1 MQLSELN
8 AHRHTAAT
16 RFGEIS
22 YLDLGAGP
30 TALFVHGIATNAYL
44 WRHVMDA
51 LSGQRRCIAIDLPLH
66 GQSPVTAEQDLSL
79 AALAA
84 SLEDFCDVLGL
95 TAVDLVANDTGGAIA
110 QIFAARHPHRLAT
123 LTLTNCDTVDNLP
136 PEAFKPMVELAAAGN
151 LAPSAVAM
159 FANLEAAAK
168 ISFASGYEHL
178 DQIDRDVIR
187 SYLQPCFGTIER
199 ARQFERLLVSLEVG
213 DLQAVMPQLREL
225 PYRRSWCGVPATR
238 SSTSPGPTGCGTP
251 SRALPAWSRST
262 VPGSSSRRSGRWT
275 SCRTWNSTGPRSR
288 LLAGKHRTR
297 PARSCGPVAGSR
309 RPRPG
314 HLARPSRPPLPC

>member
-79 AALAA
+79 TALAA
-84 SLEDFCDVLGL
+84 GLDDFCEVLGL
-95 TAVDLVANDTGGAIA
+95 TGIDLVANDTGGAIA
-110 QIFAARHPHRLAT
+110 QIFAARHPQRLAT

-159 FANLEAAAK
+159 FADLEAAAQ

-178 DQIDRDVIR
+178 DRVDRDVIR

-199 ARQFERLLVSLEVG
+199 ARQFERLLVSLDVA

-225 PYRRSWCGVPATR
+225 
-238 SSTSPGPTGCGTP
+238 
-251 SRALPAWSRST
+251 T
-262 VPGSSSRRSGRWT
+262 VPTLVVWG
-275 SCRTWNSTGPRSR
+275 TGDAFFDVSWAYWLRDTIPGTTRVVTVDGAR
-288 LLAGKHRTR
+288 LFFPEER
-297 PARSCGPVAGSR
+297 PIDLVAHLEQHWSAVAAARA
-309 RPRPG
+309 
-314 HLARPSRPPLPC
+314 

>member
-22 YLDLGAGP
+22 YLDIGAGP

-66 GQSPVTAEQDLSL
+66 GQSPVAAEQDLSL

-84 SLEDFCDVLGL
+84 GLDDFCDVLGL
-95 TAVDLVANDTGGAIA
+95 TGVDLVANDTGGAIA
-110 QIFAARHPHRLAT
+110 QIFATRYPHRLAT

-136 PEAFKPMVELAAAGN
+136 PEAFRPMIELAAAGN

-168 ISFASGYEHL
+168 ISFASGYDHL

-187 SYLQPCFGTIER
+187 SYLEPCFGTIER
-199 ARQFERLLVSLEVG
+199 ARQFERLLVSLDVA
-213 DLQAVMPQLREL
+213 DLQAVMPRLREL
-225 PYRRSWCGVPATR
+225 
-238 SSTSPGPTGCGTP
+238 
-251 SRALPAWSRST
+251 T
-262 VPGSSSRRSGRWT
+262 VPTLVVWG
-275 SCRTWNSTGPRSR
+275 TGDAFFDVSWAYWLRDTIPGTTRVVTVDGAR
-288 LLAGKHRTR
+288 LFFPEER
-297 PARSCGPVAGSR
+297 PMDLVPHLEQHWAAVAAARG
-309 RPRPG
+309 
-314 HLARPSRPPLPC
+314 

>member
-66 GQSPVTAEQDLSL
+66 GQSPVTAEQNLSL

-84 SLEDFCDVLGL
+84 ALDDFCEVLGL
-95 TAVDLVANDTGGAIA
+95 TGIDLVANDTGGAIA
-110 QIFAARHPHRLAT
+110 QIFAARYPQRLAT

-136 PEAFKPMVELAAAGN
+136 PEDFKPMVELAAAGN
-151 LAPSAVAM
+151 LAPSAVSM
-159 FANLEAAAK
+159 FANLEAAAQ

-178 DQIDRDVIR
+178 DRIDRDVIR

-199 ARQFERLLVSLEVG
+199 ARQFERLLVSLDVG
-213 DLQAVMPQLREL
+213 DLQAVMPQLGEL
-225 PYRRSWCGVPATR
+225 
-238 SSTSPGPTGCGTP
+238 
-251 SRALPAWSRST
+251 T
-262 VPGSSSRRSGRWT
+262 VPTLVVWG
-275 SCRTWNSTGPRSR
+275 TGDAFFDVSWAYWLRDTIPGTTRVVTVDGAR
-288 LLAGKHRTR
+288 LFFPEER
-297 PARSCGPVAGSR
+297 PMDLVPHLEQHWAAVAAARA
-309 RPRPG
+309 
-314 HLARPSRPPLPC
+314 

>member
-79 AALAA
+79 AGLAA
-84 SLEDFCDVLGL
+84 GLDDFCEVLGL
-95 TAVDLVANDTGGAIA
+95 TGIDLVANDTGGAIA
-110 QIFAARHPHRLAT
+110 QVFAARHPQRLAT

-136 PEAFKPMVELAAAGN
+136 PAAFKPTVELAAAGK

-159 FANLEAAAK
+159 FGNLEAAAK

-178 DQIDRDVIR
+178 DRIDRDVIR
-187 SYLQPCFGTIER
+187 SYLQPCFGTLEQ
-199 ARQFERLLVSLEVG
+199 ARQFERLLVCLDVG
-213 DLQAVMPQLREL
+213 DLQAVMPRLREL
-225 PYRRSWCGVPATR
+225 
-238 SSTSPGPTGCGTP
+238 
-251 SRALPAWSRST
+251 T
-262 VPGSSSRRSGRWT
+262 VPTLVVWG
-275 SCRTWNSTGPRSR
+275 TGDSFFDVSWAYWLRDTIPGTTRVVTVDGAR
-288 LLAGKHRTR
+288 LFFPEER
-297 PARSCGPVAGSR
+297 PMDLVPHLEQHWAAVAAARA
-309 RPRPG
+309 
-314 HLARPSRPPLPC
+314 

>member
-8 AHRHTAAT
+8 AHRHTAVT

-84 SLEDFCDVLGL
+84 GLDDFCEVLGL
-95 TAVDLVANDTGGAIA
+95 TGIDLVANDTGGAIA
-110 QIFAARHPHRLAT
+110 QIFAARYPQRLAT

-159 FANLEAAAK
+159 FANLEAAAQ

-178 DQIDRDVIR
+178 DRIDRDVIR
-187 SYLQPCFGTIER
+187 SYLEPCFGTMER
-199 ARQFERLLVSLEVG
+199 ARQFERLLVSLDVG

-225 PYRRSWCGVPATR
+225 
-238 SSTSPGPTGCGTP
+238 
-251 SRALPAWSRST
+251 T
-262 VPGSSSRRSGRWT
+262 VPTLVVWG
-275 SCRTWNSTGPRSR
+275 TGDAFFDVSWAYWLRDTIPGTTRVVTVDGAR
-288 LLAGKHRTR
+288 LFFPEER
-297 PARSCGPVAGSR
+297 PMDLVPHLEQHWAAVAAARA
-309 RPRPG
+309 
-314 HLARPSRPPLPC
+314 

>member
-84 SLEDFCDVLGL
+84 GLDDFCEVLGL
-95 TAVDLVANDTGGAIA
+95 TGIDLVANDTGGAIA
-110 QIFAARHPHRLAT
+110 QIFAARHPQRLAT
-123 LTLTNCDTVDNLP
+123 LTLTDCDTVDNLP

-151 LAPSAVAM
+151 LAPSAVEM
-159 FANLEAAAK
+159 FANLEAAAQ

-178 DQIDRDVIR
+178 DRIDRDVIR

-199 ARQFERLLVSLEVG
+199 ARQFERLLVSLDVG

-225 PYRRSWCGVPATR
+225 
-238 SSTSPGPTGCGTP
+238 
-251 SRALPAWSRST
+251 T
-262 VPGSSSRRSGRWT
+262 VPTLVVWG
-275 SCRTWNSTGPRSR
+275 TGDEFFDVSWAYWLQDTIPGTTRVVTIDGAR
-288 LLAGKHRTR
+288 LFFPEER
-297 PARSCGPVAGSR
+297 PMDLVPHLEQHWAAVAAARA
-309 RPRPG
+309 
-314 HLARPSRPPLPC
+314 

>member
-84 SLEDFCDVLGL
+84 GLDDFCEVLGL
-95 TAVDLVANDTGGAIA
+95 TGIDLVANDTGGAIA
-110 QIFAARHPHRLAT
+110 QIFAARHPQRLAT

-159 FANLEAAAK
+159 FANLEAAAQ

-178 DQIDRDVIR
+178 DRTDRDVIR
-187 SYLQPCFGTIER
+187 SYLEPCFGTIER
-199 ARQFERLLVSLEVG
+199 ARQFERLLVSLDVG

-225 PYRRSWCGVPATR
+225 
-238 SSTSPGPTGCGTP
+238 
-251 SRALPAWSRST
+251 T
-262 VPGSSSRRSGRWT
+262 VPTLVVWG
-275 SCRTWNSTGPRSR
+275 TGDEFFDVSWAYWLRDTIPGTTRVVTVDGAR
-288 LLAGKHRTR
+288 LFFPEER
-297 PARSCGPVAGSR
+297 PMDLVPHLEQHWAAVAAARA
-309 RPRPG
+309 
-314 HLARPSRPPLPC
+314 

>member
-95 TAVDLVANDTGGAIA
+95 TAVDLVANDPGGAIA

-225 PYRRSWCGVPATR
+225 
-238 SSTSPGPTGCGTP
+238 
-251 SRALPAWSRST
+251 T
-262 VPGSSSRRSGRWT
+262 VPTLVVWG
-275 SCRTWNSTGPRSR
+275 TGDVFFDVSWAYWLRDTIPGTTRVVTVDGAR
-288 LLAGKHRTR
+288 LFFPEER
-297 PARSCGPVAGSR
+297 PMDLVPHLEQHWAAVAAARG
-309 RPRPG
+309 
-314 HLARPSRPPLPC
+314 